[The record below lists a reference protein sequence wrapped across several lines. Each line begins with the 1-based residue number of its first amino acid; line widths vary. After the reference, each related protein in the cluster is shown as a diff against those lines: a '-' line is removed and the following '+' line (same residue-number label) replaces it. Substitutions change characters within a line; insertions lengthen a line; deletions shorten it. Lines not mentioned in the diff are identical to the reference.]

1 MNNSRLIHSLV
12 FSLIAAIPVMLLA
25 LVIQMVSD
33 NPQSAWNYLSYL
45 FMFGALLFGQ
55 MQWRDKGLG
64 GFMTYGQGFKYTLL
78 FSMWYGIIM
87 AIWTILFFSVIAP
100 DLTDRIL
107 ELSRQNMESQ
117 GMPEDQI
124 EIGIEMARKFTSPAM
139 MAIFGLIGNFILG
152 LLLGLITSAIAKKD
166 KPVQPFQPYQ

>member
-1 MNNSRLIHSLV
+1 MNNSRFMHSMV

-25 LVIQMVSD
+25 LLIQTVSD
-33 NPQSAWNYLSYL
+33 DPQSAWNYLSYL
-45 FMFGALLFGQ
+45 ILFGALLFGQ
-55 MQWRDKGLG
+55 MQWRDKGMG

-78 FSMWYGIIM
+78 FSLWYSIIM
-87 AIWTILFFSVIAP
+87 AIWTIVFFMVISP
-100 DLTDRIL
+100 DMTERIL
-107 ELSRQNMESQ
+107 ELSRQQMEKD

-139 MAIFGLIGNFILG
+139 MAVYGLIGNFVLG

-166 KPVQPFQPYQ
+166 KPVQPFQPLQ